1 MTKTNEILW
10 SFWEKAFTNPLEK
23 KHKICFDKIVKQYS
37 SRFRKY
43 HSEQH
48 LLNMLHWFQQFEDK
62 IGDKQSFLLAIFYH
76 DFYYNPLSKQNE
88 IKSSHKAMQDL
99 AFLGISGKIQLA
111 VSNLILST
119 QKHQAVVPSGDINLF
134 LDIDLS
140 ILGASEE
147 DYKKYFTDTRKE
159 YFMFPRFL
167 YAKGRTKVLSSFLL
181 RDSIFFTQDAI
192 MKWEK
197 QARIN
202 MQQEIE
208 FWQNR

>member
-1 MTKTNEILW
+1 
-10 SFWEKAFTNPLEK
+10 
-23 KHKICFDKIVKQYS
+23 
-37 SRFRKY
+37 
-43 HSEQH
+43 
-48 LLNMLHWFQQFEDK
+48 
-62 IGDKQSFLLAIFYH
+62 
-76 DFYYNPLSKQNE
+76 
-88 IKSSHKAMQDL
+88 MQDL

-167 YAKGRTKVLSSFLL
+167 YAKGRTKVLSSFLQ

-202 MQQEIE
+202 MQQEIV
-208 FWQNR
+208 FWQ

>member
-1 MTKTNEILW
+1 MAKTDEILW
-10 SFWEKAFTNPLEK
+10 SFWEKAFSNPIDK
-23 KHKICFDKIVKQYS
+23 KHKICFDKIIKQYS
-37 SRFRKY
+37 SALRKY

-48 LLNMLHWFQQFEDK
+48 LINMLHWFEYFEDK

-76 DFYYNPLSKQNE
+76 DFYYNPFSKQNE
-88 IKSSHKAMQDL
+88 IKSSNKAIQDL
-99 AFLGISGKIQLA
+99 TFLGKSGKIQLA

-119 QKHQAVVPSGDINLF
+119 QKHQAVVPSEEINLF

-147 DYKKYFTDTRKE
+147 VYKKYFTNTRKE
-159 YFMFPRFL
+159 YIMFPRFL

-192 MKWEK
+192 SKWEK

-208 FWQNR
+208 FWQ